1 MSNLTLCIG
10 DVLEEI
16 SFEKKGVGFSTR
28 RHLNELLVCALSNLT
43 LVGIG
48 DILEEVGHQVGLLF
62 LPPDHGGSC
71 QVVGG

>member
-10 DVLEEI
+10 EVLEKVV
-16 SFEKKGVGFSTR
+16 FEKKGVGFSTR

-62 LPPDHGGSC
+62 LPPDH
-71 QVVGG
+71 